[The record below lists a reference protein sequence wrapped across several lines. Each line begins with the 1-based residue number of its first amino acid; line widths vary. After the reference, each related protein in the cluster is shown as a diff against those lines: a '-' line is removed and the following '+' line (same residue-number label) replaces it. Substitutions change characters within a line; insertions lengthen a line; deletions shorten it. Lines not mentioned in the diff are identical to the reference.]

1 LSDSRLGKALLLI
14 KNRGLRA
21 GMRDA
26 LSAWAREATSV
37 PPDVVGQYD
46 IVLSPDVP
54 ARMQP
59 AGAGPLR
66 INWLIPELGKGS
78 GGLFNIFR
86 MIGHLE
92 QMGHENRVYVLT
104 NQPVDPAKASELI
117 RNHYSPIKAKVQ
129 AFSHDIADSDAL
141 IATQWTTAYA
151 ARSVGNTARKFY
163 FVQDLEHLFYAQGS
177 LHEFAK
183 QTYRF
188 GFYGITAGD
197 WIADVLRRDFGM
209 ECTPFGFSYERE
221 WYSPQGERRFA
232 AGKKRVLFY
241 ARATTERRGFELG
254 VLALAQVAKRF
265 PEVEVVLVGLR
276 PREIDLPF
284 PTVIPGHLSPLE
296 LAAVYRSCTAALVL
310 SHTNLSLLPLEI
322 MACGCPIVSNDGPN
336 VRWLLS
342 DEVAA
347 LADPVPEALAN
358 SLINLI
364 DREDLRERM
373 IAAGLAF
380 TANTNWMAEASK
392 IESALYSG
400 LGLRREERNGNED
413 LRRSGR

>member
-1 LSDSRLGKALLLI
+1 MRLSDSRLGKALSLI
-14 KNRGLRA
+14 RNRGLRV
-21 GMRDA
+21 GVRDA

-37 PPDVVGQYD
+37 PPDVVGQYE

-54 ARMQP
+54 ARMQ
-59 AGAGPLR
+59 ATQRGTLR

-86 MIGHLE
+86 MIGQLE

-104 NQPVDPAKASELI
+104 NQPVDPDEAAELI
-117 RNHYSPIKAKVQ
+117 QTYYPPIKARVQ
-129 AFSHDIADSDAL
+129 AFSREIADSDAL

-163 FVQDLEHLFYAQGS
+163 FVQDLEHLFYAEGS

-188 GFYGITAGD
+188 GFYGITAGN
-197 WIADVLRRDFGM
+197 WIADVLNRDFGM

-221 WYSPQGERRFA
+221 WYTPQGERRFA
-232 AGKKRVLFY
+232 LDKKRILFY
-241 ARATTERRGFELG
+241 ARAMTERRGFELG
-254 VLALAQVAKRF
+254 ILALAQVAKRF

-276 PREIDLPF
+276 PREINLPF
-284 PTVIPGHLSPLE
+284 PSVITGHLSPLQ

-322 MACGCPIVSNDGPN
+322 MACGCPIVSNDGQN

-342 DEVAA
+342 DEVAVLAEPVPDA
-347 LADPVPEALAN
+347 LAGAL
-358 SLINLI
+358 IDLI
-364 DREDLRERM
+364 DREDMRRKM
-373 IAAGLAF
+373 ISAGLDF
-380 TANTNWMAEASK
+380 TAQTNWTAEASK
-392 IESALYSG
+392 IEAALYSG
-400 LGLRREERNGNED
+400 LGIRREERNG
-413 LRRSGR
+413 